1 MHMEETQP
9 ESGAIESGGLGTD
22 DTTLC
27 EGVDP
32 SSSAAAGDRLLGP
45 PPQFFQYC
53 MSWGP
58 SRFVEEVE
66 RLVKDSASK

>member
-22 DTTLC
+22 DTSLC

-32 SSSAAAGDRLLGP
+32 SSSAAAGDRLLGHLHSSFSTACP
-45 PPQFFQYC
+45 GDPHV
-53 MSWGP
+53 
-58 SRFVEEVE
+58 FVEEVE